1 MQCCCCIEWLFL
13 FMRFNCTKIVT
24 FLNFIFIDSILT
36 METKLSRQFNFVW
49 KKKKNKQWKCTIF
62 CHFAANSALQILFEQ
77 FWWFLFVNGFQ
88 NLWRLWWI
96 NKCIYVESQW
106 HCMDSFAF
114 DATLNMSFR
123 LNLFSSRS
131 RTTVEKKINSSSI
144 EHNWKRKTMSCFIRK
159 WGKKGYWEKRFRLFF
174 CYLFGF
180 ILKTRT
186 HIIYIFVF
194 SHTWNSFFECIPK
207 STVNFDE
214 TTMRSHPFT
223 FKAWS
228 TNKFP

>member
-1 MQCCCCIEWLFL
+1 MFE
-13 FMRFNCTKIVT
+13 
-24 FLNFIFIDSILT
+24 
-36 METKLSRQFNFVW
+36 

-123 LNLFSSRS
+123 LNFFSSRS

-186 HIIYIFVF
+186 HIIYIHSFSLTLEILFSSVF
-194 SHTWNSFFECIPK
+194 QRVPLILTRRRC
-207 STVNFDE
+207 D
-214 TTMRSHPFT
+214 RSHSHLKHDLPINFHR
-223 FKAWS
+223 FRNSNKAKETQNSYSLEIVRLNFEW
-228 TNKFP
+228 K